1 MKKKLLAVLIGVMC
15 LGAAVAC
22 NQAGEEA
29 AEETAEVVEEVAG
42 GVTEEAGEAAEEV
55 VEEVTED
62 EEMPTAEEEYEAVK
76 ATLTYMGGLYA
87 VDENC
92 DLQIALFRNT
102 DGDIL
107 TVVSEGGAVVEYGF
121 ATNEDAETED
131 GTAYTKVIF
140 GENEYG
146 YTFDEDLT
154 TGLVVDKD
162 GASYKANEL
171 DEEEAF
177 AMVKSTIVVE

>member
-22 NQAGEEA
+22 NQTE
-29 AEETAEVVEEVAG
+29 EVVEEVAEG
-42 GVTEEAGEAAEEV
+42 EVGEVEEQVAEEVEEV
-55 VEEVTED
+55 VEEAVDEAED
-62 EEMPTAEEEYEAVK
+62 AMPTAEEEYEAVK

-102 DGDIL
+102 DGDIV
-107 TVVSEGGAVVEYGF
+107 TVISKGGVVTDYGF
-121 ATNEDAETED
+121 AENEEAETED
-131 GTAYTKVIF
+131 GQAYTKILLDEKEF
-140 GENEYG
+140 GYS
-146 YTFDEDLT
+146 FDEDLT
-154 TGLVVDKD
+154 TGIVVDED

>member
-22 NQAGEEA
+22 NQTE
-29 AEETAEVVEEVAG
+29 EVVEEVAEG
-42 GVTEEAGEAAEEV
+42 EVGEVEEQVAEEVEEAAEEV
-55 VEEVTED
+55 VEEVSED

-107 TVVSEGGAVVEYGF
+107 TVISKGGVVTDYGF
-121 ATNEDAETED
+121 AENEEAETED
-131 GTAYTKVIF
+131 GQAYTKILIDEKEF
-140 GENEYG
+140 GYS
-146 YTFDEDLT
+146 FDEDLT
-154 TGLVVDKD
+154 TGIVVDED

>member
-22 NQAGEEA
+22 NQTE
-29 AEETAEVVEEVAG
+29 EVVEEVAEG
-42 GVTEEAGEAAEEV
+42 EVGEVEEQVAEEVEEV
-55 VEEVTED
+55 VEEAVDETED
-62 EEMPTAEEEYEAVK
+62 AMPTAEEEYEAVK

-107 TVVSEGGAVVEYGF
+107 TVISKGGVVTDYGF
-121 ATNEDAETED
+121 AENEEDETED
-131 GTAYTKVIF
+131 GQAYTKILIDEKEF
-140 GENEYG
+140 GYS
-146 YTFDEDLT
+146 FDEDLT
-154 TGLVVDKD
+154 TGIVVDED

-171 DEEEAF
+171 AEEEAF

>member
-22 NQAGEEA
+22 NQAED
-29 AEETAEVVEEVAG
+29 VVEEVVEG
-42 GVTEEAGEAAEEV
+42 EVGEVEEQVAEEV
-55 VEEVTED
+55 EETVEEAVDEAED
-62 EEMPTAEEEYEAVK
+62 AMPTAEEEYEAVK

-102 DGDIL
+102 DGDIV
-107 TVVSEGGAVVEYGF
+107 TVISKGGVVTDYGF
-121 ATNEDAETED
+121 AENEEAETED
-131 GTAYTKVIF
+131 GQAYTKILLDEKEF
-140 GENEYG
+140 GYS
-146 YTFDEDLT
+146 FDEDLT
-154 TGLVVDKD
+154 SGIVVDED

>member
-22 NQAGEEA
+22 NQAED
-29 AEETAEVVEEVAG
+29 VVEEVVEG
-42 GVTEEAGEAAEEV
+42 EVGEVEEQVTEEVEEAAEEV

-102 DGDIL
+102 DGDIV
-107 TVVSEGGAVVEYGF
+107 TVITEGGAVVDYGF

-131 GTAYTKVIF
+131 GTAYTKIIF
-140 GENEYG
+140 GDNEYG

-154 TGLVVDKD
+154 TGLVINKD
-162 GASYKANEL
+162 GASYKANAL